1 METNKLIPDF
11 SEDTF
16 ESPVTDHA
24 KDKPK
29 EEISVGIDHILPD
42 TASDEEKW
50 TITTYKKGSGTLY
63 YASIAREVYEVI
75 KYLQSEIAAKKLLKE
90 ESDPG
95 YEYEIFIDD
104 KGSPFEINDWIPIAN
119 EMIKDITKI
128 DEYIKKGLLRRMKV
142 SK

>member
-1 METNKLIPDF
+1 MNETKLTKEQRTLFMNMLHTAKRVLNAPQKDESLAEIKRLRIDF
-11 SEDTF
+11 
-16 ESPVTDHA
+16 
-24 KDKPK
+24 
-29 EEISVGIDHILPD
+29 GIIIL
-42 TASDEEKW
+42 
-50 TITTYKKGSGTLY
+50 
-63 YASIAREVYEVI
+63 EVHDMVYPSLE
-75 KYLQSEIAAKKLLKE
+75 EIAAKKLLKE